1 MKRDRCRELKGS
13 SAKALSK
20 PVPPSLSTYSWLKQR
35 TKRMVRAVNARVSS
49 IVDLAGGRLKV

>member
-1 MKRDRCRELKGS
+1 MQS
-13 SAKALSK
+13 
-20 PVPPSLSTYSWLKQR
+20 